1 MQNVSF
7 GTEWL
12 CGKKE
17 GDSRLGLL
25 CLSRHQP
32 RALPMLRPL
41 SAPPVCHN
49 RKIHLSSLY
58 VTMPS
63 VWSVHLRMHW
73 CSSSSTTFYVS
84 CLYNNSCLTASIFC
98 FVWLVL
104 CDFLSHATI
113 LGFVCIYIFSGRAFN
128 SLAGRSGPFQ
138 VGFHL
143 GFLKNLVLPSLVWIS
158 SWPSSICWS
167 SQSSFIFFVLQ
178 FWFYLHVIMMSA
190 EGNWG
195 FFSNC
200 IRRVNWDYVQELVR
214 AFGLVTA
221 ILSLF

>member
-1 MQNVSF
+1 MCKMFRLALSGSV
-7 GTEWL
+7 
-12 CGKKE
+12 GKTE

-41 SAPPVCHN
+41 SAPPLCQN

-104 CDFLSHATI
+104 CDWFCVTFWVMQLFWVLFASTYLVAEPSTAWLAGQVLFRLVSILASWRILYFPVLFEYPVGLPQFADHLNLHLFFLSYS
-113 LGFVCIYIFSGRAFN
+113 FDF
-128 SLAGRSGPFQ
+128 
-138 VGFHL
+138 
-143 GFLKNLVLPSLVWIS
+143 IS
-158 SWPSSICWS
+158 MW
-167 SQSSFIFFVLQ
+167 
-178 FWFYLHVIMMSA
+178 
-190 EGNWG
+190 
-195 FFSNC
+195 
-200 IRRVNWDYVQELVR
+200 
-214 AFGLVTA
+214 
-221 ILSLF
+221 